1 MQHHV
6 FSWR

>member
-1 MQHHV
+1 V